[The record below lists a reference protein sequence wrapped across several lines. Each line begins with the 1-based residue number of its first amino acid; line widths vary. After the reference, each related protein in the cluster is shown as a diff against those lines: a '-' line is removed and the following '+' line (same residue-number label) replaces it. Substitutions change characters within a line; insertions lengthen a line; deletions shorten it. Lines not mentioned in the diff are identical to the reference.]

1 MRGGDCRG
9 RGHTITDGYSAAAR
23 DCGLPVRSD
32 VQPCRGLGL
41 RLVAPLEVFYRPTVW
56 PRLRRCSRGGTRM
69 KVYLDPTEFLDFED
83 SGVRTLA
90 DEAAGQGGSQRE
102 QIVRLYYLVRDRFR
116 YDPYRIDL
124 TRAGM
129 KASTVVARGYGFCI
143 TKAALFAAGARALKV
158 PSRLGFADV
167 RNHLATAR
175 LLALLGTNVFYYHGY
190 AEVELDGRWVKA
202 TPAFNL
208 SLCER
213 FRVRPLEF
221 DGRTDSIF
229 HAYDADD
236 CRHMEYLTDR
246 GWRADLPFE
255 EIRTALLTHYPAMQW
270 IDGAHPKG
278 DFAAEATAE
287 AQGVRT

>member
-1 MRGGDCRG
+1 
-9 RGHTITDGYSAAAR
+9 
-23 DCGLPVRSD
+23 
-32 VQPCRGLGL
+32 
-41 RLVAPLEVFYRPTVW
+41 
-56 PRLRRCSRGGTRM
+56 M
-69 KVYLDPTEFLDFED
+69 KLYLDPTEFLDFED
-83 SGVRTLA
+83 GGIRSLA
-90 DEAAGQGGSQRE
+90 DEAAGEGGSQRE
-102 QIVRLYYLVRDRFR
+102 QVVRLYYLVRDRFR
-116 YDPYRIDL
+116 YDPYRINL

-129 KASTVVARGYGFCI
+129 KASTVVALGYGFCI

-229 HAYDADD
+229 HAYDADN

-246 GWRADLPFE
+246 GSRADLPFE
-255 EIRTALLTHYPAMQW
+255 EIRTALLTHYPGMQW
-270 IDGAHPKG
+270 IEGAHAQG

-287 AQGVRT
+287 AHGAQT